1 MSEILS
7 SAQMRS
13 IEATAIAS
21 GAVSGLELMERAGR
35 GVAGAIFETW
45 PELLAAPGRA
55 VVLCGPGNNGG
66 DGYVVARL
74 LAGRGW
80 QVAVFALGDPSR
92 LPPDAA
98 ANHAAVAGQ
107 VDIQPLQ
114 SVRAEDFAGAALVV
128 DALFG
133 TGLTRAVPPQ
143 VETALRLASGCRL
156 VAVDMLSGLD
166 ADTGHLHGSP
176 DYPDTRAALT
186 VSFECAKLGHYSG
199 QGPGRSGRLAV
210 VPLGLAAAVAQAA
223 RGGGIARLVTGE
235 SLKPG
240 LLCKAGSGHKYSHG
254 HALVLSGG
262 VGRGGAARLAARA
275 ALRMG
280 AGLVTLACPPAALIE
295 NAARLDA
302 VMLRGLADGA
312 PLAPDAR
319 VSALCLGPGLG
330 HTRAGARVPEALA
343 TGLPVVLDADALS
356 GFADDPQALFAGLHA
371 GCVLTPHGGEFARL
385 FPDLGAELAASP
397 PRLPRSEATRRAAE
411 RAGAVVLLK
420 GADTVIAHPGGA
432 LAIHAAAYGR
442 AAPWL
447 ATAGAGDVLAG
458 MIAGLLARG
467 LPAFEAATHAAFLHV
482 EAARRC
488 GPGLIAEDLPEA
500 LPQVLRELC
509 A

>member
-1 MSEILS
+1 MPEILS

-13 IEATAIAS
+13 IEGAAIAS
-21 GAVSGLELMERAGR
+21 GAVTGLELMERAGR
-35 GVAGAIFETW
+35 GVVSAIFEIW

-80 QVAVFALGDPSR
+80 QVAVFALGDPVR

-98 ANHAAVAGQ
+98 ANHKAVAGQ
-107 VDIQPLQ
+107 VDIRPLE
-114 SVRAEDFAGAALVV
+114 AAGAGAFTGAAVVV

-133 TGLTRAVPPQ
+133 TGLARAVPKQ
-143 VETALRLASGCRL
+143 VETALHLASGCRL

-176 DYPDTRAALT
+176 EYPDTRAALT

-199 QGPGRSGRLAV
+199 EGPMRSGRLAV
-210 VPLGLAAAVAQAA
+210 VPLGLAEAVAKAA
-223 RGGGIARLVTGE
+223 RGGGIARLVTSE
-235 SLKPG
+235 TLEPE
-240 LLCKAGSGHKYSHG
+240 LLCKAGTGHKYSHG
-254 HALVLSGG
+254 HALVLSGC

-280 AGLVTLACPPAALIE
+280 AGLVTLACPPGALIE

-302 VMLRGLADGA
+302 VMLRGLADDA
-312 PLAPDAR
+312 PLIPDAR

-330 HTRAGARVPEALA
+330 LARARARVPETLA
-343 TGLPVVLDADALS
+343 TGLPCVLDADALS
-356 GFADDPQALFAGLHA
+356 GFADDPQALLAGVHA
-371 GCVLTPHGGEFARL
+371 GCVLTPHDGEFARL

-397 PRLPRSEATRRAAE
+397 PRLPRSEAARMAAE

-420 GADTVIAHPGGA
+420 GADTIIADPGGA
-432 LAIHAAAYGR
+432 VAIHAAAYGR

-467 LPAFEAATHAAFLHV
+467 IPPFKVATHAAFLHV